1 MDINKLID
9 DSKKV
14 RISILNTISS
24 LSAAQ
29 LNEIPAGFNN
39 NIIWNIAHIVAS
51 QQGLTYFR
59 SGLEMPVGDDYFK
72 KYKSE
77 TKPEEPV
84 SEGEIEKIKEF
95 ILSSID
101 QFKKDYSEALFSNFQ
116 SFTSRYGIEFNNI
129 EEVIPFVTFH
139 DGIHFGYVMALK
151 RVISKNI

>member
-1 MDINKLID
+1 MDTNKLID

-14 RISILNTISS
+14 RISILNTISN

-29 LNEIPAGFNN
+29 LNEVPAGFNN

-72 KYKSE
+72 TYKSE
-77 TKPEEPV
+77 TKPEGPL
-84 SEGEIEKIKEF
+84 SDHEIEKIKGL
-95 ILSSID
+95 ILTTID
-101 QFKKDYSEALFSNFQ
+101 QFQEDYNRRLFSNFQ
-116 SFTSRYGIEFNNI
+116 SFTSRYGIEFNSI